1 MNDRLL
7 KTNEIQIDWTDEEGN
22 PTELV
27 KISKWY
33 LVGLLQAQD
42 AKTAKHYEEVVIPA
56 RIAEAYSRGCMDT
69 ADKYSVLLQEAIKTE
84 RERVIKD
91 IEEWVRKDI
100 RIEDC
105 NCIGA
110 CEDKCETAGA
120 FTEHCPWWQQLKQ
133 EG

>member
-42 AKTAKHYEEVVIPA
+42 AKTAKHFEEVIIPA
-56 RIAEAYSRGCMDT
+56 AVKA
-69 ADKYSVLLQEAIKTE
+69 E

-91 IEEWVRKDI
+91 IEEWVNKDVL
-100 RIEDC
+100 IEDC
-105 NCIGA
+105 NCIAA

-133 EG
+133 QEG